1 MDDHMFNKI
10 EELYEWSYVESEGQ
24 HCMRYDFLHTSGQMA
39 SLWVYENGS
48 IDGLYP
54 KSIEK
59 ELNELVTLTV

>member
-1 MDDHMFNKI
+1 MDEHIFNKI
-10 EELYEWSYVESEGQ
+10 EALYDWSYTESEGPN
-24 HCMRYDFLHTSGQMA
+24 CMRYDFTHTSGQPA
-39 SLWVYENGS
+39 SLWVYQDGT